1 MENTVKQDVMAVR
14 HPVAAGLDVHKM
26 QITASVRIWSGAAM
40 PDIHT
45 EVFSALASGLVLLV
59 QWLLGLR
66 VSGAVMEATGIYWE
80 KVYDVLCDAG
90 IDVQVVNAQHVK
102 QLKGRKT
109 DIADSIWLSRIC
121 QFAMASPSLILPKI
135 FRDLRGLSRYRRT
148 LIEQRAHKQ
157 VRIQKVL
164 DRSGVRI
171 GGVLSRITHG
181 VNGRRI
187 LEGII
192 AGETR
197 EAILRKM
204 TWHVRKK
211 ITALGDALSFDL
223 DENSRWILSD
233 LLQQF
238 DADTDR
244 IDKADQRI
252 AAALDPFEAKIRLL
266 ETIPGVCRESAM
278 AILIELGP
286 DMSVFPSARNCAAWA
301 GLCPGNNESAGK
313 RRNARTRRGN
323 PTLRAVLVECAHA
336 AARTKVCQFQGYHEA
351 VKSRRGYKRAIVAT
365 AHKMLRIIHAML
377 RDGKPYVDPGINYE
391 EISIN
396 RKASR
401 WLRKL
406 EQYGH
411 VERLENRTMPEMSES
426 RA

>member
-1 MENTVKQDVMAVR
+1 
-14 HPVAAGLDVHKM
+14 
-26 QITASVRIWSGAAM
+26 
-40 PDIHT
+40 
-45 EVFSALASGLVLLV
+45 
-59 QWLLGLR
+59 
-66 VSGAVMEATGIYWE
+66 MEATGIYWE

-135 FRDLRGLSRYRRT
+135 FRDLRGLSRYQRT
-148 LIEQRAHKQ
+148 LIEQRAHNQ

-164 DRSGVRI
+164 DRSVVRI

-197 EAILRKM
+197 ETILRKM

-233 LLQQF
+233 LLQRVRFSCGGGNYHGDSGIIISLHAAFSPFRDKIWPHTGVLSANPRIDRIPCHQCIEITQFYSTMRDLHPLQQF

-252 AAALDPFEAKIRLL
+252 AAALAPFEAKIRLL
-266 ETIPGVCRESAM
+266 EAIPGVCRESAM

-323 PTLRAVLVECAHA
+323 PALRAVLVECAHA

>member
-1 MENTVKQDVMAVR
+1 
-14 HPVAAGLDVHKM
+14 
-26 QITASVRIWSGAAM
+26 
-40 PDIHT
+40 
-45 EVFSALASGLVLLV
+45 
-59 QWLLGLR
+59 
-66 VSGAVMEATGIYWE
+66 
-80 KVYDVLCDAG
+80 
-90 IDVQVVNAQHVK
+90 
-102 QLKGRKT
+102 
-109 DIADSIWLSRIC
+109 
-121 QFAMASPSLILPKI
+121 MASPGLILPKI
-135 FRDLRGLSRYRRT
+135 FRDLRGLSRYRRS

-164 DRSGVRI
+164 DRIGVRI

-197 EAILRKM
+197 ETILRKM

-278 AILIELGP
+278 AILIEPGP
-286 DMSVFPSARNCAAWA
+286 DMSVFPSARNCAVWA

-323 PTLRAVLVECAHA
+323 PTLCAVLSNAHTP
-336 AARTKVCQFQGYHEA
+336 RHEP
-351 VKSRRGYKRAIVAT
+351 KSASFRAIT
-365 AHKMLRIIHAML
+365 
-377 RDGKPYVDPGINYE
+377 KP
-391 EISIN
+391 
-396 RKASR
+396 
-401 WLRKL
+401 
-406 EQYGH
+406 
-411 VERLENRTMPEMSES
+411 
-426 RA
+426 